1 MAAEAKATSHSISTA
16 VQEAVQ
22 SYKNKIAM
30 GKSLQQI
37 EAGSHWWHAMN
48 HARAQSI
55 HWFLWLTIIWPC
67 YFYKD
72 ILYSIK

>member
-37 EAGSHWWHAMN
+37 EAGSH
-48 HARAQSI
+48 
-55 HWFLWLTIIWPC
+55 
-67 YFYKD
+67 
-72 ILYSIK
+72 